1 MANASLTNVN
11 KYSNTYKDWTFQKG
25 SYELVESY
33 YDKNAIVLAIRNI
46 ILAKKGNFPETPS
59 LGMNIEKYQFDFLD
73 DQTIAN
79 IKNELNDQI
88 SKYIPSV
95 SGVDISIDKID
106 DEMTNSSYLGISIM
120 ANTDGNNLTANFL
133 IMKEQEEVKIYNE
146 IF

>member
-1 MANASLTNVN
+1 
-11 KYSNTYKDWTFQKG
+11 
-25 SYELVESY
+25 
-33 YDKNAIVLAIRNI
+33 
-46 ILAKKGNFPETPS
+46 
-59 LGMNIEKYQFDFLD
+59 MNIEKYQFDFLD

-106 DEMTNSSYLGISIM
+106 DERTNSSYLGISIM